1 MSKKGMTTE
10 SVVAKQK
17 KSDGVSVKK
26 TKRIKPIVV
35 ETIHSTAE
43 LAEKELVRPVY
54 EKHVITGTLPVPEGH
69 VRCIVLIDHKGMLNE
84 LYKDDVI
91 DMPERR
97 FKTECN
103 HGHVKAYTGPRIPN
117 KQR

>member
-1 MSKKGMTTE
+1 MTTE

-26 TKRIKPIVV
+26 TKRIRPIVV

-54 EKHVITGTLPVPEGH
+54 EKHVITGTLPVPEDH
-69 VRCIVLIDHKGMLNE
+69 VRCIVLVDYKGMLND
-84 LYKDDVI
+84 LYINDVI
-91 DMPERR
+91 DLPIRR
-97 FKTECN
+97 FKTLAN
-103 HGHVKAYTGPRIPN
+103 RNFIKQYTGPRIPN